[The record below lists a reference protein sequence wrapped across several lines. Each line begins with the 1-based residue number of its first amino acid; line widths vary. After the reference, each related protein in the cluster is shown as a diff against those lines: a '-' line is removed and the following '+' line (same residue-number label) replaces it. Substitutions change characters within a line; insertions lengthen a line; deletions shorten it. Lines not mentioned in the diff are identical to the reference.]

1 MTKQQAYENIF
12 FARQPIFDG
21 KLSVWGYQILY
32 RNSANAQS
40 AVITDGFEATRKVM
54 QSIYLTPVAGNG
66 QTNLVLTFPEESI
79 LINAPL
85 AMPAANTVVLVDDD
99 VDIQSYLLGSLLSL
113 KQEGYRILVEFRG
126 APERE
131 PLYRIADILALDC
144 NGLQPEDLGQLV
156 AEAEAYEVPI
166 LARRIEHHE
175 EYELVKFLGCK
186 LFQGYF
192 FKRPNVLTTR
202 QPTASE
208 AAKLRLFSAIKGETA
223 NYDAVIEI
231 IEADASISYR
241 LLALLNA
248 PSFGF
253 VTKISTIRQAVLL
266 LGWKQIKHWLRLVI
280 LSDIISPD
288 KAFELAFLAAQ
299 RARFL
304 ELCGK
309 SSSRREDPETLF
321 LIGLFSLLEAMM
333 DMPMATLLQYIYLD
347 KEVKAALL
355 GQGGV
360 YAPWLELL
368 TCIEDAQWACLESLL
383 PELGLTPG
391 QVEDNHQLAI
401 AWANDFFNVVR

>member
-1 MTKQQAYENIF
+1 M
-12 FARQPIFDG
+12 
-21 KLSVWGYQILY
+21 
-32 RNSANAQS
+32 
-40 AVITDGFEATRKVM
+40 
-54 QSIYLTPVAGNG
+54 
-66 QTNLVLTFPEESI
+66 
-79 LINAPL
+79 
-85 AMPAANTVVLVDDD
+85 
-99 VDIQSYLLGSLLSL
+99 
-113 KQEGYRILVEFRG
+113 
-126 APERE
+126 
-131 PLYRIADILALDC
+131 
-144 NGLQPEDLGQLV
+144 
-156 AEAEAYEVPI
+156 
-166 LARRIEHHE
+166 
-175 EYELVKFLGCK
+175 
-186 LFQGYF
+186 
-192 FKRPNVLTTR
+192 
-202 QPTASE
+202 
-208 AAKLRLFSAIKGETA
+208 
-223 NYDAVIEI
+223 
-231 IEADASISYR
+231 
-241 LLALLNA
+241 
-248 PSFGF
+248 
-253 VTKISTIRQAVLL
+253 
-266 LGWKQIKHWLRLVI
+266 I